1 MTHAH
6 TPLWRGCAIYC
17 LLMYH
22 MRTYAMPHMVIS
34 HNDPFTSSLTLLQP
48 HHTQRWEWG
57 KVHTVECQEF
67 VRWMEPLI
75 ITGGVSRNWI
85 IVISLALLEYAVSS
99 RLSLPACRLFTNFLF
114 KKRLD
119 AVVVDISDTFHF
131 FEPHYSLLTPH
142 HGVFNLLTSVLQM
155 AKEMAWFPGKS
166 S

>member
-1 MTHAH
+1 
-6 TPLWRGCAIYC
+6 
-17 LLMYH
+17 
-22 MRTYAMPHMVIS
+22 MRYILPFNVSHENIRNASYGYLPQWSIHFIS
-34 HNDPFTSSLTLLQP
+34 DPPAATSYSKV
-48 HHTQRWEWG
+48 RVR